1 MLDSNDLLNVIKKIA
16 TESVDATKPT
26 ALTYGRVT
34 SISPLKINV
43 EQKMTL
49 TSAQLVLTRNVTNFQ
64 VNMTVNHATD
74 PHTHTHT
81 ITDTWTGGGS
91 ASDETHQHTYSGT
104 KTFTV
109 HNALAV
115 GDEVVM
121 IRMQGGQRFLVLDKV
136 VQA

>member
-1 MLDSNDLLNVIKKIA
+1 MLDSNDLLVSIKKA
-16 TESVDATKPT
+16 AVEAVEAGKPT
-26 ALTYGRVT
+26 ALTFGRVIET
-34 SISPLKINV
+34 SPLRINV

-49 TSAQLVLTRNVTNFQ
+49 TAAQLMLTRNVTNFQ

-74 PHTHTHT
+74 PHTHTHE
-81 ITDTWTGGGS
+81 ITDTYTGSGS
-91 ASDETHQHTYSGT
+91 ASSETHHHTYSGT

-121 IRMQGGQRFLVLDKV
+121 VRMQGGQRFLVLDKV
-136 VQA
+136 VRA

>member
-1 MLDSNDLLNVIKKIA
+1 MRDVNDLLNSIKIA
-16 TESVDATKPT
+16 AVEAVEAGKP
-26 ALTYGRVT
+26 AEIRYGHVT

-64 VNMTVNHATD
+64 VNMTVNHTTD

-115 GDEVVM
+115 GDRVLM
-121 IRMQGGQRFLVLDKV
+121 IRMQGGQKFIVIDRV
-136 VQA
+136 